1 LTRRGIF
8 LALWLCLAAVPLSAG
23 QKVYEGDE
31 AAALRC
37 ANTLAFTAVALAET
51 GRLGEPEKSVM
62 LQITVL
68 ILERH
73 VSGTWAQK
81 KAALRVVRD
90 RRDMMET
97 LEDFERNAQRCFEQF
112 PIN

>member
-1 LTRRGIF
+1 LTARAVF
-8 LALWLCLAAVPLSAG
+8 FSLWLCLSAAPLSAG
-23 QKVYEGDE
+23 QKVYAGDE
-31 AAALRC
+31 AVALRC
-37 ANTLAFTAVALAET
+37 ANTLAFTAVALAES
-51 GRLGEPEKSVM
+51 GRLGEPEKNVM

-90 RRDMMET
+90 RRNTFET
-97 LEDFERNAQRCFEQF
+97 LDDFERNAQRCFERF

>member
-1 LTRRGIF
+1 
-8 LALWLCLAAVPLSAG
+8 LALALCLAAAPLSAG
-23 QKVYEGDE
+23 QKIYAGDE

-51 GRLGEPEKSVM
+51 GRLGEPEKNVM

-73 VSGTWAQK
+73 VTGTWAQK

-90 RRDMMET
+90 RRDMLET
-97 LEDFERNAQRCFEQF
+97 LDDFEQNAQRCFEMF